1 MSQPTGFSRAFA
13 FFLSG
18 FQGFSSKRHSERFSS
33 SGLPMGT
40 PDETWGVNSLTIAVV
55 CESWLWQSRSSR
67 RAEPCQ
73 DGRRNSRGVFWK
85 WSCRRSS
92 ELYSYEGS
100 VLSRFGPHRLR
111 LGGEGPPRDF
121 DLLPRRRHRF
131 FLASHVPERPESG
144 GRGRCSTACGGFFHS
159 EQQKTCRFDRSC
171 ISWSVVYLI
180 ASKNIEVYPIFS
192 FDWDFSTIHTLH
204 FPFVIPLF
212 DY

>member
-1 MSQPTGFSRAFA
+1 MSHATGFSRAFA

-55 CESWLWQSRSSR
+55 CELWLWQSHSSR

-92 ELYSYEGS
+92 ELYSYEG
-100 VLSRFGPHRLR
+100 LSYLGLDHTGFGWEVKVRL
-111 LGGEGPPRDF
+111 EIVN
-121 DLLPRRRHRF
+121 LLPRRRYIF
-131 FLASHVPERPESG
+131 FLASHVRK
-144 GRGRCSTACGGFFHS
+144 F
-159 EQQKTCRFDRSC
+159 
-171 ISWSVVYLI
+171 
-180 ASKNIEVYPIFS
+180 
-192 FDWDFSTIHTLH
+192 
-204 FPFVIPLF
+204 
-212 DY
+212 

>member
-1 MSQPTGFSRAFA
+1 MSQATGFSRAFA

-55 CESWLWQSRSSR
+55 CESWLRQSQSSR

-92 ELYSYEGS
+92 ELYSYEKS

-111 LGGEGPPRDF
+111 LGGEGPPRDPNF
-121 DLLPRRRHRF
+121 ATTTST
-131 FLASHVPERPESG
+131 LAPPA
-144 GRGRCSTACGGFFHS
+144 CTAVLVHL
-159 EQQKTCRFDRSC
+159 RSS
-171 ISWSVVYLI
+171 SWYLNLQ
-180 ASKNIEVYPIFS
+180 SNC
-192 FDWDFSTIHTLH
+192 
-204 FPFVIPLF
+204 
-212 DY
+212 

>member
-1 MSQPTGFSRAFA
+1 MSQATGFSRAFA

-73 DGRRNSRGVFWK
+73 DGRQNSRGVFWK
-85 WSCRRSS
+85 GSCRRSS

-111 LGGEGPPRDF
+111 LGGEGPPRDS
-121 DLLPRRRHRF
+121 DLLPRRRHT
-131 FLASHVPERPESG
+131 V
-144 GRGRCSTACGGFFHS
+144 GFF
-159 EQQKTCRFDRSC
+159 SC
-171 ISWSVVYLI
+171 VACPPVLLILRRAASSFFTTFLSSFVGPSVIRLSRQMADGSSPLSSISRRLPEHVCFCGKDLPS
-180 ASKNIEVYPIFS
+180 N
-192 FDWDFSTIHTLH
+192 DFSRI
-204 FPFVIPLF
+204 
-212 DY
+212 